1 MKDSFALQELGI
13 ALAKLERR
21 VIAGFDQ
28 MNARISAVE
37 SKLATR
43 IDDVEAHAE
52 KRGVEFVSSVDAVSA
67 KFKQLR
73 YSLEGLEER
82 LDQRVEGLDNEVRKQ
97 LGVLQ
102 AAVDAIG
109 AHFASSE

>member
-21 VIAGFDQ
+21 VVAGFDQ
-28 MNARISAVE
+28 LNGRISAME
-37 SKLATR
+37 SKLGTR
-43 IDDVEAHAE
+43 IDDVEAHAD
-52 KRGVEFVSSVDAVSA
+52 KRSVEFATRVDTVAA
-67 KFKQLR
+67 KFKQVR
-73 YSLEGLEER
+73 YSLDRLEER
-82 LDQRVEGLDNEVRKQ
+82 LDQRVEGLDTEVRKQ

-109 AHFASSE
+109 AHFVSSK

>member
-1 MKDSFALQELGI
+1 MKDSFAIQELGI

-21 VIAGFDQ
+21 VVGGFDQ
-28 MNARISAVE
+28 LNGRISALE
-37 SKLATR
+37 SKLGTR
-43 IDDVEAHAE
+43 IDDVEAHAD
-52 KRGVEFVSSVDAVSA
+52 KRSVEFHTRVDTVSA
-67 KFKQLR
+67 KFKQVQ
-73 YSLEGLEER
+73 YSLDGLEER

-109 AHFASSE
+109 AHFASSK

>member
-1 MKDSFALQELGI
+1 MKDSFALQELGV
-13 ALAKLERR
+13 AMAKLERR
-21 VIAGFDQ
+21 VVAGFDHLSG
-28 MNARISAVE
+28 RISAME

-52 KRGVEFVSSVDAVSA
+52 KRSVEFHTRVDMVSA
-67 KFKQLR
+67 KFKQVR

-82 LDQRVEGLDNEVRKQ
+82 LDQRVEGLDTEVQRQ

-102 AAVDAIG
+102 AAVDAVG
-109 AHFASSE
+109 AHFASSK